1 MDKHLHSTGSP
12 EFLPARIGNEL
23 PEHMTSVEIAD
34 LLEKRH
40 DKVKQSIERLADR
53 GTIQHSP
60 LGEVKN
66 HLGQT
71 VQVYLIGERDSYVV
85 VAQLSPEFTARLVD
99 FWRKHR
105 NQQVALPTTA
115 QAFAS
120 VFQMVADQERRH
132 AEHAQELKAITAKVE
147 RIEETNLLKVKPQ
160 NAESITEIR
169 KRIGPKCGL
178 PARII
183 DIVIAQLPYS
193 PKPAGMVKNSHEN
206 AEGSSFAVYWVRD
219 VTHVFKVFTSECKQ
233 VSPAN
238 WTHPFIEGKFKRV
251 KPTA

>member
-1 MDKHLHSTGSP
+1 MQQIHSTGSP

-23 PEHMTSVEIAD
+23 PDIMTSLEMAD
-34 LLEKRH
+34 LVEKRH
-40 DKVKQSIERLADR
+40 DNVKRTIDSLAEKGLIQRPQIE
-53 GTIQHSP
+53 
-60 LGEVKN
+60 EVTN

-71 VQVYLIGERDSYVV
+71 VELYKVGERDSYVV
-85 VAQLSPEFTARLVD
+85 VARLSPEFTARLVD

-115 QAFAS
+115 QAFAN